1 MRSNRLLA
9 LFGLLPLAAC
19 NLAWEGDKG
28 YAPPPAATVAVGG
41 FGINDDVDIIGG
53 ALPITVTRNVTNT
66 GALPVAAG
74 YDITEEVELLV
85 FSRTAGAAGWSS
97 GPPATHLLYS
107 CTQPGPAL
115 DPGDSVAVSF
125 TFPGPGCTAAPT
137 APPAGALACGMY
149 QETLTIDAGGDVAG
163 DSAADNAATHFF
175 FVPSALP
182 RLNLS
187 VTPNPNA
194 DPNQTVVPVQRVQ
207 VAAFAYPAGVGPV
220 VTHAATIDSAP
231 AGGGWIY
238 NGLSPVAGRLSGAV
252 ATLVPAPP
260 ITVAPPGAAT
270 NATYQVTF
278 NPAFVGPNET
288 GSGPYYVETLDSK
301 ITAIAFDG
309 CQIRQES
316 LLLQL
321 LFEEQ

>member
-1 MRSNRLLA
+1 MRSTRLLA

-28 YAPPPAATVAVGG
+28 YAPPPASTVAVSG
-41 FGINDDVDIIGG
+41 FGINDEVDVIGG
-53 ALPITVTRNVTNT
+53 ALPITVTRNIANT

-74 YDITEEVELLV
+74 YDVTEAVELLV

-115 DPGDSVAVSF
+115 GPGDSAAVSF
-125 TFPGPGCTAAPT
+125 TFPGPDCTAGPT

-187 VTPNPNA
+187 VTLDPTN
-194 DPNQTVVPVQRVQ
+194 DPNQAIVPVQQVQ
-207 VAAFAYPAGVGPV
+207 VAAFAYPAGVQTV

-238 NGLSPVAGRLSGAV
+238 DGLSPVVGRLSGATAV
-252 ATLVPAPP
+252 LVPAPP
-260 ITVAPPGAAT
+260 ITVAPPGAPT

-278 NPAFVGPNET
+278 NAQFVGPNET
-288 GSGPYYVETLDSK
+288 GSGPYYVETLDGNV
-301 ITAIAFDG
+301 TAIAFDG
-309 CQIRQES
+309 CQIRDQD

>member
-1 MRSNRLLA
+1 MRSRLLLA
-9 LFGLLPLAAC
+9 LFGVLPLAAC

-28 YAPPPAATVAVGG
+28 YAPPPTGTVAVDG

-53 ALPITVTRNVTNT
+53 ALPVTVTRNVTNT
-66 GALPVAAG
+66 GTLPVSAG
-74 YDITEEVELLV
+74 YDVTEEVELLV

-115 DPGDSVAVSF
+115 GPGESAAVSF
-125 TFPGPGCTAAPT
+125 TFPGPLCTAAPT

-149 QETLTIDAGGDVAG
+149 QETLTIDAGGDVTE
-163 DSAADNAATHFF
+163 DSESDNAATHFF

-182 RLNLS
+182 RLNLT
-187 VTPNPNA
+187 VALNPNG

-207 VAAFAYPAGVGPV
+207 VAAFAYPAGAAPV
-220 VTHAATIDSAP
+220 VTHAATVDTAP

-238 NGLSPVAGRLSGAV
+238 DGISPVAGRLSGAT
-252 ATLVPAPP
+252 AALVPAPP
-260 ITVAPPGAAT
+260 LVVAPPGAAT
-270 NATYQVTF
+270 NVTYRVTF
-278 NPAFVGPNET
+278 DPTFVGPNET

-301 ITAIAFDG
+301 VTAIAFDG